1 MCDRKGGVRLYRLR
15 RGAQAPEARFHLQF
29 QRQGIRSA
37 PIRLASRI
45 RVCAS
50 ARVGCMPEGWRRPPL
65 KLGASVA
72 PSFRESAIAPK
83 DIMPQTPSHASHDPE
98 TPRWP

>member
-37 PIRLASRI
+37 PIRLDSRI
-45 RVCAS
+45 RVG
-50 ARVGCMPEGWRRPPL
+50 ARRVHAGGLE
-65 KLGASVA
+65 A
-72 PSFRESAIAPK
+72 PAPQAGYQRCTFLPGERHCSERHHAPNSIACLP
-83 DIMPQTPSHASHDPE
+83 
-98 TPRWP
+98 